1 MADEQE
7 KVEFKRVQIDLP
19 PKAFNRLVKLKQ
31 DSEASSYADVIR
43 NALSLYAAVIAIS
56 EDGGELM
63 VRLKDGNVVPTYLI
77 SK

>member
-7 KVEFKRVQIDLP
+7 KIEFKRVQIDLP
-19 PKAFNRLVKLKQ
+19 PKAFNRLVKLKL
-31 DSEASSYADVIR
+31 DSEAPSYADVIR

-63 VRLKDGNVVPTYLI
+63 VKHKDGSVAPSYLLF
-77 SK
+77 K